1 LKNKAPEVLKIDNC
15 INTREN
21 FSKKKKKK
29 KKKKQSLTPLVLKL
43 RGWLKET

>member
-29 KKKKQSLTPLVLKL
+29 KKKKKSFTRWVVYFIG
-43 RGWLKET
+43 RGG